1 MAHSTSEMRLFD
13 KEGRR
18 LYLNQEERSA
28 FLDAAAECDPIQRA
42 FVELMVYSGCRISE
56 ALAVPVSRIDLS
68 ENTVTLKT
76 LKKRR
81 GDVYRSVPLP
91 PDYVDSLQRTFSLR
105 KAQKRKNAHEALLFP
120 WSRRHGWKITTDIM
134 EAADIADGPHRCP
147 KGLRHAYGIHAT
159 LKGIPV
165 TQLQKWMG
173 HAQLS
178 TTSIY
183 LDFQG
188 EEAADLAARMWD

>member
-1 MAHSTSEMRLFD
+1 
-13 KEGRR
+13 
-18 LYLNQEERSA
+18 
-28 FLDAAAECDPIQRA
+28 
-42 FVELMVYSGCRISE
+42 
-56 ALAVPVSRIDLS
+56 
-68 ENTVTLKT
+68 
-76 LKKRR
+76 
-81 GDVYRSVPLP
+81 
-91 PDYVDSLQRTFSLR
+91 
-105 KAQKRKNAHEALLFP
+105 
-120 WSRRHGWKITTDIM
+120 M